1 MTSTMPCNVPTR
13 RYIAPNATVVI
24 VARRRG
30 RTSMPELRVG
40 ERQWS
45 VAAGSNL
52 LDALNQKGVSVPYSC
67 RAGSCHACLVQCV
80 QGTPSDS
87 RPDALSAEQRQ
98 QGWRLA
104 CQCSVVEDLQVHA
117 FDPQQDGRPAEV
129 AAVDW
134 LSTSVLRLR
143 VIPVRALRYSAG
155 QHLVLWAGNVARPYS
170 LASLPEEDRFLEFHL
185 DCRQPGE
192 FSDAARQL
200 QLGAPI
206 RLGELRG
213 GALHYDPDWHAR
225 PLWLLAA
232 GTGLAPLW
240 GVLREALRQG
250 HEGPIRLVHL
260 AHDDSEHYLAP
271 MLNEL
276 AAQFPNL
283 SVDYVTGA
291 ELPDFLAKLRLVSR
305 QTLAL
310 LCGAPASVE
319 ALAKRLYLS
328 GLPRNQL
335 LADVFVPHA

>member
-1 MTSTMPCNVPTR
+1 
-13 RYIAPNATVVI
+13 
-24 VARRRG
+24 
-30 RTSMPELRVG
+30 MPELRVG
-40 ERQWS
+40 ERGWS
-45 VAAGSNL
+45 VAVGSNL
-52 LDALNQKGVSVPYSC
+52 LDALNQAGVAVPYSC
-67 RAGSCHACLVQCV
+67 RAGSCHACLVRCV
-80 QGTPSDS
+80 HGEPQDN
-87 RPDALSAEQRQ
+87 RPEALAFAQRER
-98 QGWRLA
+98 GWRLA
-104 CQCSVVEDLQVHA
+104 CQCQVREDLQVEV
-117 FDPQQDGRPAEV
+117 FDPRRDGLSATVAELE
-129 AAVDW
+129 W
-134 LSTSVLRLR
+134 LSPTVLRLR
-143 VIPVRALRYSAG
+143 LLPERPLRYSAG
-155 QHLVLWAGNVARPYS
+155 QHLVLWTEQGVARPYS
-170 LASLPEEDRFLEFHL
+170 LASLPEEDRYLEFHL
-185 DCRQPGE
+185 DCRQPGA

-260 AHDDSEHYLAP
+260 AHEGAEHYLASA
-271 MLNEL
+271 LNEL
-276 AAQFPNL
+276 AVQVPNL

-319 ALAKRLYLS
+319 AFAKRLYLS

>member
-1 MTSTMPCNVPTR
+1 
-13 RYIAPNATVVI
+13 
-24 VARRRG
+24 
-30 RTSMPELRVG
+30 MPELRVG
-40 ERQWS
+40 ERGWS
-45 VAAGSNL
+45 VETGSNL
-52 LDALNQKGVSVPYSC
+52 LDALNQAGVAVPYSC
-67 RAGSCHACLVQCV
+67 RAGSCHACLVRCV
-80 QGTPSDS
+80 HGEPQDN
-87 RPDALSAEQRQ
+87 RPEALAFAQRER
-98 QGWRLA
+98 GWRLA
-104 CQCSVVEDLQVHA
+104 CQCQVREDLQVEV
-117 FDPQQDGRPAEV
+117 FDPRRDGLSATVAELE
-129 AAVDW
+129 W
-134 LSTSVLRLR
+134 LSPTVLRLR
-143 VIPVRALRYSAG
+143 LQPERSLRYSAG
-155 QHLVLWAGNVARPYS
+155 QHLVLWTEQGVARPYS
-170 LASLPEEDRFLEFHL
+170 LASLPEEDRYLEFHL
-185 DCRQPGE
+185 DCRQPGA
-192 FSDAARQL
+192 FSDAARRL

-271 MLNEL
+271 TLNEL

-310 LCGAPASVE
+310 LCGAPTSVE